1 MNRRTF
7 LRNSAGA
14 LAGAAILNSNVFGCA
29 GSSAGLQLYTLR
41 KNLERDF
48 KETLRQVSALGI
60 KQVEFAGYFKQ
71 APVQVKEI
79 LKKYGL
85 SAPSAHINLET
96 LRGSLPKA
104 IDDAKIIGH
113 KYLVLGNIPAESRKS
128 LADYKTIIEL
138 LNKAGK
144 ECRKAGLQFAYHNHD
159 FEFKILDGTLPYDL
173 ILAETDP
180 QTVKMEMDLYWIT
193 KAGFDPVTYF
203 KKYPKRFELVHVKD
217 MDATPEKSFTE
228 AGRGVIDFKKII
240 SKARE
245 AGIRH
250 YFIEQDKTPGEP
262 LESVK
267 ISLKYLQSLKC

>member
-1 MNRRTF
+1 MI
-7 LRNSAGA
+7 
-14 LAGAAILNSNVFGCA
+14 LASSIAFG
-29 GSSAGLQLYTLR
+29 
-41 KNLERDF
+41 K
-48 KETLRQVSALGI
+48 
-60 KQVEFAGYFKQ
+60 
-71 APVQVKEI
+71 
-79 LKKYGL
+79 
-85 SAPSAHINLET
+85 
-96 LRGSLPKA
+96 
-104 IDDAKIIGH
+104 
-113 KYLVLGNIPAESRKS
+113 
-128 LADYKTIIEL
+128 
-138 LNKAGK
+138 
-144 ECRKAGLQFAYHNHD
+144 
-159 FEFKILDGTLPYDL
+159 LPYDL

-203 KKYPKRFELVHVKD
+203 KEYPKRFELVHVKD